1 MKPIIP
7 EEKHFTC
14 TDLSDIDELCHS
26 SWINGYN
33 AFRNELLTNLKE
45 RGVDEVKEVILKWID
60 ANPMEDILKELPTF
74 MSKKLPRGLASAIVE
89 ALKGDV

>member
-7 EEKHFTC
+7 EEIPIPQNLDKDYERGKAIGFQ
-14 TDLSDIDELCHS
+14 LCRS
-26 SWINGYN
+26 E
-33 AFRNELLTNLKE
+33 FLTNLKE